1 MKRRE
6 MKLNLIIILAQTQT
20 MMTGLQIKNHAG
32 RNLPI
37 TNKMNR
43 ISNLYL
49 LFTKLFNLF

>member
-20 MMTGLQIKNHAG
+20 MMTELLIKDLAG

-43 ISNLYL
+43 IL
-49 LFTKLFNLF
+49 NLFL